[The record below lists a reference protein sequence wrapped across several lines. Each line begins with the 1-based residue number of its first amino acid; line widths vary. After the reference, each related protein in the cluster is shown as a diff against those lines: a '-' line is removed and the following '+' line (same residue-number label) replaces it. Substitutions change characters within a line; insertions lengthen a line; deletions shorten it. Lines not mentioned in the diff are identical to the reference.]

1 MCEKERGRL
10 KLRSC
15 PPHWP
20 NVRETTLSLWLEV
33 RGSDNSRGESWEGK
47 NLVYVIVWPWSCR
60 GWGHWTVLVSEVM
73 QSGPRVW
80 LEEKTGGGRRT
91 EPQLP
96 SLSFSI
102 TSMPLWPLVAG
113 GRARWTYLHPG
124 HRECLTCLR
133 FYMANRAHPSTS
145 SPSITTGMK
154 RDTYKKEQIHSSIS
168 WPASLRKSRWE
179 GRTEN
184 LIRAQSVL
192 PSMDKGR
199 PSCQAPRKLAQRQRS
214 QDRAG
219 RMGFLRAKD
228 NEWMPLVARNTKVG
242 AQGRGQK
249 PPAQTP
255 YCLRE
260 HDLLPWDS
268 SPGRW
273 IDCSL
278 QKRAEGSI
286 SSSLILLLHLKVPP
300 HCFHQSGTAVLYS
313 LHDPSQA
320 LHWHTCFRDF

>member
-1 MCEKERGRL
+1 
-10 KLRSC
+10 
-15 PPHWP
+15 
-20 NVRETTLSLWLEV
+20 
-33 RGSDNSRGESWEGK
+33 
-47 NLVYVIVWPWSCR
+47 
-60 GWGHWTVLVSEVM
+60 M

-102 TSMPLWPLVAG
+102 SSTPLWPLVAG
-113 GRARWTYLHPG
+113 GRARWTHLHPG
-124 HRECLTCLR
+124 HRECLTRLR
-133 FYMANRAHPSTS
+133 FYMANRAHPSTA
-145 SPSITTGMK
+145 SPSNTTGMK
-154 RDTYKKEQIHSSIS
+154 RDMYKKEQSHSSIS

-184 LIRAQSVL
+184 LIRAQSVS

-199 PSCQAPRKLAQRQRS
+199 PPCRAPRKLAQRQRS
-214 QDRAG
+214 QDSAG

-260 HDLLPWDS
+260 HDLLPALADGLTVHYRNVLKAPSALLWFSCLISKSLLTVSTGLGLLYCIPYRILVKPYIDIPVLETSNHQQIQILPLS
-268 SPGRW
+268 SRHAKT
-273 IDCSL
+273 L
-278 QKRAEGSI
+278 
-286 SSSLILLLHLKVPP
+286 
-300 HCFHQSGTAVLYS
+300 
-313 LHDPSQA
+313 
-320 LHWHTCFRDF
+320 